1 MATLIEKIEKTEA
14 TVSKLDTA
22 WKKMKKEFLKDGKID
37 AGEEKKL
44 TNIRG
49 KIKFVD
55 SKVFDLRKQYET
67 NKAEWLGKNGGFE
80 EFKLQAVEL
89 KEWGDPVAKDLL
101 DSASAIEEFEEKQ
114 QWKNA
119 SEALVKAAKK
129 AKKPSEEYTRQLLF
143 KIDYETLDAD
153 VQGIYAELQLSDFTA
168 AEDIKELFFKADDT
182 ILAADGLAQA
192 KSYDKAC
199 EEGKKIYTK
208 LTAVGEAI
216 NQHQIQYETY
226 SGIREI
232 LAEHLSSIKAR
243 EYQSEIT
250 AGAVS
255 NIEANL
261 PAIDAAAAL
270 FDYASALD
278 LLDITLEV
286 LNEADR
292 DIAAHD
298 PAEQPT
304 HKVTLED
311 GTVLMFT
318 KAEYEARVAAICKEL
333 KRGPL
338 QRMKSAVEIL
348 ADKWQHFYDMK
359 DDQYVVAFFVETF
372 AGTDLPNKSI
382 VSKAQ
387 DAFNKCE
394 SALSANDLDG
404 FNSSCAGAENTI
416 TDGMKKMK
424 EYQDDIESAGE
435 TTIIVLEFT
444 ATASF
449 TFCSVFAAPVV
460 AAAAGTG
467 VVASAVIGGAAVAA
481 THSSATE
488 IGNWGAGG
496 FDASWDGVK
505 DSVTNVMIDTGVG
518 AVTGLIS
525 KGGSGGTHIVESLA
539 TKIVPKV
546 AAETGFKLL
555 STAAVKKV
563 TVVLVTE
570 GCKQA
575 TDDAIKN
582 VGALIKG
589 DPKMTMEKFFDDLAV
604 SWVKGAALAPLGQVI
619 DKFAGSAYEKLD
631 PKDRAKIEDLVGKEV
646 SSRLTD
652 DIHIDTFNNL
662 IKDRTD
668 ELVKKYVGD
677 MIKKNSEKVIEK
689 TVGEIKGPY
698 SPTAIEKSIRES
710 LFESP
715 EYKEAIEVSV
725 RELVKEVEAATPS
738 AA

>member
-1 MATLIEKIEKTEA
+1 MVTLIEKIEKSEA
-14 TVSKLDTA
+14 TVSKLDTS
-22 WKKMKKEFLKDGKID
+22 WKNMKKDFLKDGAID

-44 TNIRG
+44 KKISG
-49 KIKFVD
+49 KIKLVEA
-55 SKVFDLRKQYET
+55 KVFDLRNQYET
-67 NKAEWLGKNGGFE
+67 NKAEWLGESGKFE
-80 EFKLQAVEL
+80 EFKVQAVEL
-89 KEWGDPVAKDLL
+89 EEWGDPVAAALL
-101 DSASAIEEFEEKQ
+101 SSASAIEEFEEIQ

-119 SEALVKAAKK
+119 TEALEKAVKK
-129 AKKPSEEYTRQLLF
+129 AKKPSDERTRQLLF
-143 KIDYETLDAD
+143 KIDYEKLDTD
-153 VQGIYAELQLSDFTA
+153 IQEFYAELQISDFA
-168 AEDIKELFFKADDT
+168 AADDVRELFIKADDT
-182 ILAADGLAQA
+182 ILSADALAQV
-192 KSYDKAC
+192 KTYDKAC
-199 EEGKKIYTK
+199 EEGKKLFAK
-208 LTAVGEAI
+208 LTAVEGAI
-216 NQHQIQYETY
+216 NQHQMHYETY
-226 SGIREI
+226 TGIREI
-232 LAEHLSSIKAR
+232 VAERLSSIGER
-243 EYQSEIT
+243 EYQSEVT

-261 PAIDAAAAL
+261 PAIDGAAEL
-270 FDYASALD
+270 FNYVAALD
-278 LLDITLEV
+278 LLDITLKI
-286 LNEADR
+286 LSEAEQ

-304 HKVTLED
+304 HSVTLED
-311 GTVLMFT
+311 GTTLMFT
-318 KAEYEARVAAICKEL
+318 KAEYEARVAALCKEL

-348 ADKWQHFYDMK
+348 ADQWQHFYDMS

-382 VSKAQ
+382 VTKAQ

-394 SALSANDLDG
+394 GALSASDLDG
-404 FNSSCAGAENTI
+404 FNKGCAGAEKAI

-424 EYQDDIESAGE
+424 QYQEDIESAGE

-460 AAAAGTG
+460 ATVAGTG
-467 VVASAVIGGAAVAA
+467 VIASAVIGGAAVAA

-505 DSVTNVMIDTGVG
+505 DSATNVLIDTGVG

-525 KGGSGGTHIVESLA
+525 KGGSGGTHVVESIA
-539 TKIVPKV
+539 AKIAPKV
-546 AAETGFKLL
+546 ATETGFKLL

-589 DPKMTMEKFFDDLAV
+589 DPKMTKEKFFDDLAV
-604 SWVKGAALAPLGQVI
+604 SWVKGAALAPLGHVI
-619 DKFAGSAYEKLD
+619 DKFAGKAYENLD

-646 SSRLTD
+646 SSRLKD

-662 IKDRTD
+662 VKDRTD

-689 TVGEIKGPY
+689 TVGEIKGQY

-715 EYKEAIEVSV
+715 EYNEAIETTVK
-725 RELVKEVEAATPS
+725 ELVKEVEAAAPS
-738 AA
+738 ST